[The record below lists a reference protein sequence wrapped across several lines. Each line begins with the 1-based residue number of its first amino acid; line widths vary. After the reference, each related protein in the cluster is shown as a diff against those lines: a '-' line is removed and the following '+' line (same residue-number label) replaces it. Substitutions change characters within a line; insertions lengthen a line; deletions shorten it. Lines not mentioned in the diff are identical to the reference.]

1 VCVCGVCVTVLKVMG
16 ERDSNWGLSPASLPT
31 VKNDLVV
38 QSRVL
43 RLLQKCEKYIYV
55 HICEGSE
62 RPTAAVKCKYST
74 AQQQHQHPR
83 SNTHTF

>member
-1 VCVCGVCVTVLKVMG
+1 MG

-43 RLLQKCEKYIYV
+43 RLLQKCEN
-55 HICEGSE
+55 ICEGSG
-62 RPTAAVKCKYST
+62 RPTAAVKCKYNAAATS
-74 AQQQHQHPR
+74 HHGGNS
-83 SNTHTF
+83 SNNSNSSNIARFDNKF